1 MFVTGYMTPNP
12 LTISPETL
20 VPEARKILKEK
31 HFRHLPVTDSDGCL
45 LGMVTDRDIRSV
57 YPSSILRGDER
68 KRILEKVEGSRVDT
82 IMSTRLSSLNLNST
96 IDDALILLER
106 QNVGA
111 LPVLDDDGKVVG
123 IFSIRDL
130 MRAYGELFGLYE
142 KGSALVSIKDSGGT
156 DISQLVRVL
165 EQKDIPFTRV
175 IRSRDLSSSSREGSA
190 VHIRVQTMQLAAIK
204 KALREE
210 GFQVV

>member
-12 LTISPETL
+12 LTITPDTL
-20 VPEARKILKEK
+20 VPEARNILREK
-31 HFRHLPVTDSDGCL
+31 DFRHLPVTDPEGRL

-57 YPSSILRGDER
+57 YPSSILRGEER
-68 KRILEKVEGSRVDT
+68 RKILKKVEGSTVDG

-130 MRAYGELFGLYE
+130 MKAYGELFGLYE
-142 KGSALVSIKDSGGT
+142 KGSALISVRDSGET
-156 DISQLVRVL
+156 DISRLVNIL
-165 EQKDIPFTRV
+165 EKRNIPFTRV
-175 IRSRDLSSSSREGSA
+175 IRSRDLSSGSGRKSA
-190 VHIRVQTMQLAAIK
+190 IHIRVQTMQLTAIK

-210 GFQVV
+210 GFQVI

>member
-1 MFVTGYMTPNP
+1 MFVTGYMTSNP
-12 LTISPETL
+12 LTISPGTL
-20 VPEARKILKEK
+20 IPEARRILKEQ
-31 HFRHLPVTDSDGCL
+31 HFRHLPVADPEGRL

-57 YPSSILRGDER
+57 YPSSILRGKER
-68 KRILEKVEGSRVDT
+68 KKILEKVEESSVDT
-82 IMSTRLSSLNLNST
+82 IMSTRLSSLHLNST
-96 IDDALILLER
+96 IDDALILLEK

-142 KGSALVSIKDSGGT
+142 KGSALVSVKDSGET
-156 DISQLVRVL
+156 DISRLVNVL
-165 EQKDIPFTRV
+165 EKRGIPFTRV
-175 IRSRDLSSSSREGSA
+175 IRSRDMAGEGEGESSI
-190 VHIRVQTMQLAAIK
+190 HIRVQTMQLGAIK

-210 GFQVV
+210 GFQVI

>member
-1 MFVTGYMTPNP
+1 MFVTRYMTPAP
-12 LTISPETL
+12 LTVSPETP

-31 HFRHLPVTDSDGCL
+31 HFRHLPVTDPEGHL
-45 LGMVTDRDIRSV
+45 LGIVTDRDIRSV
-57 YPSSILRGDER
+57 YPSSILRGEER
-68 KRILEKVEGSRVDT
+68 QRILEKVESSTVDN

-96 IDDALILLER
+96 IDDALILLEK

-111 LPVLDDDGKVVG
+111 LPVLDDDGKVIG

-142 KGSALVSIKDSGGT
+142 KGNALVSVRDTGEN
-156 DISQLVRVL
+156 DISRLVNIL
-165 EQKDIPFTRV
+165 EKRNIPFTRV
-175 IRSRDLSSSSREGSA
+175 IRSRDTATGSGDESTI
-190 VHIRVQTMQLAAIK
+190 HIRVQTMQLSSIK

-210 GFQVV
+210 GFEVI

>member
-12 LTISPETL
+12 LTVSPDTL
-20 VPEARKILKEK
+20 VPDARNILREK
-31 HFRHLPVTDSDGCL
+31 HFRHLPVTDPEGHL

-57 YPSSILRGDER
+57 YPSSILRGEER
-68 KRILEKVEGSRVDT
+68 RKILEKVENSSVDS

-106 QNVGA
+106 QNIGA
-111 LPVLDDDGKVVG
+111 LPVLDDEGKVVG

-130 MRAYGELFGLYE
+130 MKAYGELFGLYE
-142 KGSALVSIKDSGGT
+142 KGSALISVRDPGET
-156 DISQLVRVL
+156 DISRLVSVL
-165 EQKDIPFTRV
+165 EKRGIPFTRV
-175 IRSRDLSSSSREGSA
+175 IRSRDLSSQSGDEST
-190 VHIRVQTMQLAAIK
+190 VHIRVQTMQLTAIK

-210 GFQVV
+210 GFQVI